1 MSSSEDE
8 PTYIEIVCEAKLN
21 PTENRSVIEEILN
34 SFLQGEIILD
44 ERFDGN
50 YLLVR
55 NSGWEALEQLS
66 DWIRQSRLLDTIRR
80 RLLKSSLGNITAL
93 YFNRQAAAMGKLS
106 LIDVNDNPPL
116 GYISFQIVSDGIEF
130 LINQF
135 TPRTYDGKEISEDE
149 WELVKHR
156 QMAQAE
162 KKKNRRSN
170 H

>member
-21 PTENRSVIEEILN
+21 PTENRTMIEEILS

-44 ERFDGN
+44 ERFDGK
-50 YLLVR
+50 YLLIR
-55 NSGWEALEQLS
+55 NSGWEALERLS

-80 RLLKSSLGNITAL
+80 RLLKSSIGNITAL

-116 GYISFQIVSDGIEF
+116 GYISFQIVSDGIVY

-149 WELVKHR
+149 WELVKSR